1 MRKRIGKGR
10 AVHKVVMMR
19 TLNIMMVRMMMMM
32 KMLMMMVIAMT
43 INNDYWKLRI
53 QHHMRK
59 RIRKCT
65 AVHRVVMMAMIDMM
79 MIVLPINDK
88 RKER

>member
-1 MRKRIGKGR
+1 MHSCAQDDNDEDVDDNDDEDEDDDEDIDGY
-10 AVHKVVMMR
+10 
-19 TLNIMMVRMMMMM
+19 
-32 KMLMMMVIAMT
+32 VIAMT
-43 INNDYWKLRI
+43 TNNDYWKLRI

-88 RKER
+88 RRGQ